1 MLLERYDPL
10 KHEMVCILAP
20 DGSCNAAL
28 RPALDDQH
36 MREVY
41 QQMWLLRLY
50 DRKAVA
56 LQRQGRF
63 GTYAQM
69 EGQEACMIASVL
81 PLQAQDWM
89 VTTYR
94 ETGAMWRHGVPL
106 KLLSLYWMGNE
117 FGSQMPEGVR
127 VLPISIPV
135 GTHPLH
141 AVGLAWAGKYRQD
154 GSLAVTYFGDGATSE
169 GDVHE
174 AMNMAG
180 VYQLPC
186 IFFCQNNQ
194 YAISIPRHAQ
204 TASPTIAQKALA
216 YGFPG
221 VLVDGNDVLAIYAV
235 MCEAVERAR
244 RGQGPTLI
252 EAYTYRMG
260 AHTTADDP
268 TKYREDAEVEEWKSR
283 DPLLRVQRYL
293 QQRSQWSETWEQ
305 QMLAECTAT
314 VEQAMAEATAVPPPP
329 PQDMFRYMYAEMTP
343 QLIEQEAALLASLQ
357 HQGEGHAT
365 PHAR

>member
-1 MLLERYDPL
+1 MFFERYDPL
-10 KHEMVCILAP
+10 RQEMVCILAP
-20 DGSCNAAL
+20 DGSCNEQL
-28 RPALDDQH
+28 RPALDEQQVRR
-36 MREVY
+36 MYR
-41 QQMWLLRLY
+41 QMWLLRLY
-50 DRKAVA
+50 DRKAVS

-69 EGQEACMIASVL
+69 EGQEACMVASVL
-81 PLQAQDWM
+81 PLQPQDWV
-89 VTTYR
+89 VTSYR
-94 ETGAMWRHGVPL
+94 ETGAMWMHGVPL

-117 FGSQMPEGVR
+117 FGSQMPEEVR

-154 GSLAVTYFGDGATSE
+154 SSIAATYFGDGATSE

-194 YAISIPRHAQ
+194 YAISLPRHVQ
-204 TASPTIAQKALA
+204 TAAPTIAQKALA

-221 VLVDGNDVLAIYAV
+221 ILIDGNDILAVYAV
-235 MCEAVERAR
+235 MREAAERAR

-260 AHTTADDP
+260 PHTTADDP
-268 TKYREDAEVEEWKSR
+268 TKYRDDAELEEWKGR
-283 DPLLRVQRYL
+283 DPLLRTQRYL
-293 QQRSQWSETWEQ
+293 QQRGQWSEAWER
-305 QMLAECTAT
+305 QMLEECTAE
-314 VEQAMAEATAVPPPP
+314 VEQAMDEAAAVPPPP

-357 HQGEGHAT
+357 HQGEGYGTA
-365 PHAR
+365 HAR

>member
-1 MLLERYDPL
+1 MFFERYNPL
-10 KHEMVCILAP
+10 KHEMVSILAP
-20 DGSCNAAL
+20 DGSCDATL
-28 RPALDDQH
+28 RPALDDQQVQQIY
-36 MREVY
+36 R
-41 QQMWLLRLY
+41 QMWLLRIY
-50 DRKAVA
+50 DRKAVT

-69 EGQEACMIASVL
+69 EGQEACMVASTL
-81 PLQAQDWM
+81 PLQARDWL
-89 VTTYR
+89 VPSYR
-94 ETGAMWRHGVPL
+94 ETGAMWMHGVPL
-106 KLLSLYWMGNE
+106 KQLSLYWMGNE
-117 FGSQMPEGVR
+117 LGSQMPEGVR

-141 AVGLAWAGKYRQD
+141 AVGLAYAGAYRQD
-154 GSLAVTYFGDGATSE
+154 SSVAVTYFGDGATSE

-180 VYQLPC
+180 VYRLPC

-194 YAISIPRHAQ
+194 YAISVPRQSQ

-221 VLVDGNDVLAIYAV
+221 MLVDGNDIFAV
-235 MCEAVERAR
+235 YGVMHEAVERAR
-244 RGQGPTLI
+244 RGHGPSLI

-268 TKYREDAEVEEWKSR
+268 SKYRDAAELEEWRGR

-293 QQRSQWSETWEQ
+293 QQHGQWSEAWENQ
-305 QMLAECTAT
+305 IDAECTAE
-314 VEQAMAEATAVPPPP
+314 VEQAMADAAAVPPPA
-329 PQDMFRYMYAEMTP
+329 PQDMFRYMYATMTP
-343 QLIEQEAALLASLQ
+343 QLIEQEAALLAALQ
-357 HQGEGHAT
+357 HQGEGHGTA
-365 PHAR
+365 HAR